1 MDTEAF
7 TNLPK
12 ITQVG
17 SDGTTYEQGLSYLS
31 LLHSTVTQRLT

>member
-12 ITQVG
+12 ITQEE
-17 SDGTTYEQGLSYLS
+17 SEGTIYEQGLSYLS
-31 LLHSTVTQRLT
+31 LLHGRITRRLT